1 MQSLAIKYRPKKWKE
16 VVEQDSVKIIL
27 QNQLDTGEIKNSLL
41 FVGGAGTGKTTS
53 ARIYANELNKGMGN
67 PIELDAASNNGV
79 DDVRNIIKQAQ
90 SKSLDSEYK
99 VFIIDE
105 CFPANTLVSTKKG
118 QKFISDICVG
128 DIVKSMSGYNK
139 VTHIFKNSVLTSRL
153 CCVTIDNIKIVTTV
167 EHLFFTNNGWIKA
180 QDLQKGDIVY
190 DTENLQELWQRVCQE
205 TGQRREILLSQLFGS
220 VSNENTYIENESYS
234 MSSMWKVCDSSELFK
249 TENLFGRLQEK
260 TNFIVEYTNCEYR
273 IWDGFTETIIRAYE
287 EEQSNEAEREY
298 TNNVGNKRE
307 KWNTSSMEVTTGWKR
322 EIYNSTDTLVR
333 SIREW
338 LGVGISNKHE
348 KFELARTST
357 TLVLQSRPW
366 LSNNED
372 SNRGRWQRTSL
383 EKWIIERQKE
393 NRCTKTFRVESVE
406 IYKRGYN
413 DELFRDS
420 FTDTELS
427 QPTVTMYD
435 LEVENDHSYF
445 VNNVLVHNCHALSN
459 SAWQAM
465 LKLIEEPP
473 AKSVFIFCTTN
484 PEKIPKTILS
494 RVQRYDFKMISQDG
508 IIDRLQYILE
518 CENRD
523 ALEWNWEDDAIEYIA
538 KLADGHLRDSLTML
552 DKCLAYST
560 DLTLENVVKAL
571 GTTDYEIMFE
581 LLDDMLKQDIKS
593 CFDVIEEVHSEGKD
607 LKQFVHTFIAFLLD
621 ISKYGIGCEWKYIS
635 IPQIDTYIKYIQNMS
650 GQQYDLVNDWL
661 KSFIRLNADI
671 KYSATPKIDIECMLM
686 EVLNEDI

>member
-1 MQSLAIKYRPKKWKE
+1 MSLSLAIKYRPKKWE
-16 VVEQDSVKIIL
+16 DVVEQDSVKIIL

-105 CFPANTLVSTKKG
+105 
-118 QKFISDICVG
+118 
-128 DIVKSMSGYNK
+128 
-139 VTHIFKNSVLTSRL
+139 
-153 CCVTIDNIKIVTTV
+153 
-167 EHLFFTNNGWIKA
+167 
-180 QDLQKGDIVY
+180 
-190 DTENLQELWQRVCQE
+190 
-205 TGQRREILLSQLFGS
+205 
-220 VSNENTYIENESYS
+220 
-234 MSSMWKVCDSSELFK
+234 
-249 TENLFGRLQEK
+249 
-260 TNFIVEYTNCEYR
+260 
-273 IWDGFTETIIRAYE
+273 
-287 EEQSNEAEREY
+287 
-298 TNNVGNKRE
+298 
-307 KWNTSSMEVTTGWKR
+307 
-322 EIYNSTDTLVR
+322 
-333 SIREW
+333 
-338 LGVGISNKHE
+338 
-348 KFELARTST
+348 
-357 TLVLQSRPW
+357 
-366 LSNNED
+366 
-372 SNRGRWQRTSL
+372 
-383 EKWIIERQKE
+383 
-393 NRCTKTFRVESVE
+393 
-406 IYKRGYN
+406 
-413 DELFRDS
+413 
-420 FTDTELS
+420 
-427 QPTVTMYD
+427 
-435 LEVENDHSYF
+435 
-445 VNNVLVHNCHALSN
+445 CHALSN

-552 DKCLAYST
+552 DKCLAYSQ
-560 DLTLENVVKAL
+560 DLTLENVVNAL
-571 GTTDYEIMFE
+571 GTTDYEIMFK
-581 LLDDMLKQDIKS
+581 LLDNMFNGEIKA
-593 CFDVIEEVHSEGKD
+593 CFDIVEEVHSEGKD

-621 ISKYGIGCEWKYIS
+621 ISKYGIGCDWKYIS
-635 IPQIDTYIKYIQNMS
+635 IPQIDDYIKYIQNMTDNE
-650 GQQYDLVNDWL
+650 YNLVNIWL